1 MKLVVDEKTVRHMK
15 KITRLRQKQNTL
27 HQRSTNSCVRWASF
41 FALHLKNTHTEKK
54 KLVILCQLEKFRGF
68 IGIVMFSYNCAT
80 PLPNTNI
87 YTFFFGLGKYNSAS
101 NTNNK
106 IQACSMPCVRS
117 VQLFAECYEIEQKN
131 YTFPH
136 SFEHLAMLSLTYS
149 KF

>member
-1 MKLVVDEKTVRHMK
+1 MGKFFHSSLEKYTYP
-15 KITRLRQKQNTL
+15 
-27 HQRSTNSCVRWASF
+27 
-41 FALHLKNTHTEKK
+41 EK

-68 IGIVMFSYNCAT
+68 ISIVMFSYNCAT

-136 SFEHLAMLSLTYS
+136 SFEHLAMLSLTY
-149 KF
+149 